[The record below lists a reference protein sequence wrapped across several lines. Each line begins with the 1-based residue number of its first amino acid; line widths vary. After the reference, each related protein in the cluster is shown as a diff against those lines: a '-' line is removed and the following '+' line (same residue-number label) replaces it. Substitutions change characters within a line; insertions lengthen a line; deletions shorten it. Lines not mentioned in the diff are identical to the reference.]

1 MRGSREPCWHPEEEV
16 SGGRNS
22 KHRQT
27 SGGKGYFINRHG
39 TTEKPE
45 QTEGRVVEQGQESPA
60 RPQGSC
66 QFHVKC
72 S

>member
-1 MRGSREPCWHPEEEV
+1 MRGSREPCWHSEVEV
-16 SGGRNS
+16 SGGRYS

-27 SGGKGYFINRHG
+27 FGGKRYFINMHS
-39 TTEKPE
+39 TMEKPE
-45 QTEGRVVEQGQESPA
+45 QTEGRVVEHGQESPA
-60 RPQGSC
+60 RPQRSC